1 MRGRT
6 DAAVLTFGASTQVDV
21 RVRDLVLD
29 GQARPRFTLDTP
41 AGTVRVELALTGA
54 HMATNAAAAA
64 AVGVVLD
71 VPLDEIAAALAAA
84 QVSPWRMQVLRAEV
98 SGALILNDAY
108 NANPTSMRAAID
120 ALAAVDADR
129 RIAIVGVMAEL
140 ADPAEQHAQIAELAR
155 RARHRARSPSGT
167 DLYGVTPVDDPVD
180 GARLTRRSR
189 RRPGEGQP
197 RGGPRPCS

>member
-1 MRGRT
+1 M
-6 DAAVLTFGASTQVDV
+6 
-21 RVRDLVLD
+21 RDLVLD
-29 GQARPRFTLDTP
+29 HQARPRFTLDTP

-64 AVGVVLD
+64 AVGVALD

-140 ADPAEQHAQIAELAR
+140 ADPVEQHAVIAALAAR
-155 RARHRARSPSGT
+155 RGVELIAVGT
-167 DLYGVTPVDDPVD
+167 DLYGVTPVDDPVAAIGSLGGRD
-180 GARLTRRSR
+180 AVLVKGSR
-189 RRPGEGQP
+189 VAGLDRVAERVRTE
-197 RGGPRPCS
+197 R